1 MADVPAQPLQNPRSK
16 CFARKEF
23 HSLFRRCVH
32 WQLQQSSQERIN
44 LGLPVQAFLQ
54 CCRNFGLRRIRFDV
68 QEAQHNLAC
77 EPVAHACGEGKRPA
91 FCPHHVCWQQRPCFC
106 DQTALA
112 QTRFAHNR
120 KHASPPMLQVCN
132 CLAYLRQFAIASD
145 QRGAQT
151 FNTSHRLGHGL
162 RPEQPAH
169 FHRRFFSL

>member
-16 CFARKEF
+16 CFAGKEF

-54 CCRNFGLRRIRFDV
+54 CCRNFGLRRVRFDV

-91 FCPHHVCWQQRPCFC
+91 FCPHHVCWQQRPRFC

-112 QTRFAHNR
+112 QACFSQNRQHTSLAICKICECATNLFQLFITAH
-120 KHASPPMLQVCN
+120 
-132 CLAYLRQFAIASD
+132 
-145 QRGAQT
+145 
-151 FNTSHRLGHGL
+151 
-162 RPEQPAH
+162 
-169 FHRRFFSL
+169 